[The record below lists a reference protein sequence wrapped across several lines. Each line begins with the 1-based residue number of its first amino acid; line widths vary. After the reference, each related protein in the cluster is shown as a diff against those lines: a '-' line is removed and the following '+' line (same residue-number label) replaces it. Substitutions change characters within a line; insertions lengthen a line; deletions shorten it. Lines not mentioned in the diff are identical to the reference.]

1 VPSTTSTD
9 TELARLCRALPA
21 LSICGNGTNAANP
34 SQQSMVLA
42 GAVEYIA
49 QLEKERD
56 EHRERATRKAE
67 YISQLETE
75 RDVYRKESERLQG
88 LHGRKEDQVYPRPI

>member
-1 VPSTTSTD
+1 VPSTTSTH
-9 TELARLCRALPA
+9 TEVERLCRALPA
-21 LSICGNGTNAANP
+21 SSICGNGTNAADL

-56 EHRERATRKAE
+56 EHRERAARKAE
-67 YISQLETE
+67 YVAQLETE
-75 RDVYRKESERLQG
+75 RDGYRKESERLQR
-88 LHGRKEDQVYPRPI
+88 LHGRKEE